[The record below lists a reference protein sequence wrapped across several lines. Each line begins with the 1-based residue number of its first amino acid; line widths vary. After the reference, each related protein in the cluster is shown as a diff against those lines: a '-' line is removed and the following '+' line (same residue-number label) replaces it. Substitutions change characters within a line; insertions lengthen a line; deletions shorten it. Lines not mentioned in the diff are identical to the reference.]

1 MPHADP
7 TRPTVAIVGP
17 TAAGKSAVA
26 MALAQCDPTV
36 ELLSVDSMQV
46 YRGMD
51 VGTAKPTEA
60 EQAAV
65 RHHLIDLI
73 DPHESMHLVDFT
85 RHHDDAI
92 AEIDRRG
99 GRGVLVGG
107 TGLYLRAVVDRLTP
121 PPKFPE
127 VEAEL
132 EDELDTEALHARL
145 VELDPL
151 AASRM
156 EPANRRRVVRALEV
170 TIGSGRPFSSFGP
183 GMEEYPPSAVVHV
196 GVDVARPLLDERI
209 HRRYAAQV
217 DAGFL
222 DEVTALL
229 DADPPWSRTAAQALG
244 YKELALHVTGD
255 LSLADAVALAEQ
267 RTRRFAR
274 RQQRWFRRDPRITW
288 FEHAGDPLEL
298 VERIE
303 AHVQAATADA

>member
-1 MPHADP
+1 
-7 TRPTVAIVGP
+7 
-17 TAAGKSAVA
+17 
-26 MALAQCDPTV
+26 
-36 ELLSVDSMQV
+36 
-46 YRGMD
+46 
-51 VGTAKPTEA
+51 
-60 EQAAV
+60 
-65 RHHLIDLI
+65 
-73 DPHESMHLVDFT
+73 
-85 RHHDDAI
+85 
-92 AEIDRRG
+92 
-99 GRGVLVGG
+99 
-107 TGLYLRAVVDRLTP
+107 
-121 PPKFPE
+121 
-127 VEAEL
+127 
-132 EDELDTEALHARL
+132 
-145 VELDPL
+145 
-151 AASRM
+151 M
-156 EPANRRRVVRALEV
+156 EPTNRRRVVRALEV